1 MLLQKLQH
9 YGIRGIAYDWIKS
22 YLCNIQQY
30 VRFKNCDSSHL
41 DGKCGLPQGS
51 ILGPTLFLL
60 YLNDI
65 GKILKSVLFADDT
78 NFYRSGTDVTDLNV
92 KVCNELAKL
101 KFWLA
106 ANKLSLNVEKTNF
119 MVFSKKKIN
128 YNFVIKIDDKVIDRV
143 IKTKFL
149 GVLLMK
155 ILIGKNM
162 LNSSI

>member
-1 MLLQKLQH
+1 M
-9 YGIRGIAYDWIKS
+9 GCRT
-22 YLCNIQQY
+22 N
-30 VRFKNCDSSHL
+30 
-41 DGKCGLPQGS
+41 GLSDQWVV
-51 ILGPTLFLL
+51 GPMGCRTNGLSDHREVT

-101 KFWLA
+101 KFWLS